1 MLLYAVTGI
10 EVTYRVL
17 RLVTVLIAV
26 SSDILIIIH
35 HHYWTNKRVAANTTW
50 VSRTNIKLV
59 LVLVSTEVLIRSW
72 TNCGPIG
79 IHMMLIHLNILPFS
93 N

>member
-1 MLLYAVTGI
+1 MLLHAVLGI

-17 RLVTVLIAV
+17 RLVTVLVAV
-26 SSDILIIIH
+26 SSDILIIIIYH
-35 HHYWTNKRVAANTTW
+35 DYRTNKRGTANTTW
-50 VSRTNIKLV
+50 VSRTSIKLV

-72 TNCGPIG
+72 THCSPIG
-79 IHMMLIHLNILPFS
+79 IYIIHRKILPFS